1 MHVSK
6 VEKFVHYQKDFCTK
20 QFSTLLEVGTKSYS
34 KSREKIMGKSKEIKQ
49 NWIRI
54 KNLVSVSLECP

>member
-6 VEKFVHYQKDFCTK
+6 EEKFVHHQKDFYTK
-20 QFSTLLEVGTKSYS
+20 QFNTLLEVETKSYS

-49 NWIRI
+49 NWTRV
-54 KNLVSVSLECP
+54 KNLVSVSLERP